1 MNTMTDTSSI
11 DAITDVVGVKIG
23 HFTDSRKPTGC
34 TVLLTEEGAVGAVD
48 VRGAAPGTR
57 ETDLLNPVNL
67 VEKVHAI
74 VLSGGS
80 AFGLD
85 TASGV
90 MRYLEERNIGF
101 DVGVARVPIV
111 PAAILFDLAVGD
123 PKSVPTRN
131 QATKPAST
139 LP

>member
-1 MNTMTDTSSI
+1 MNTMTDTSSV

-67 VEKVHAI
+67 V
-74 VLSGGS
+74 
-80 AFGLD
+80 
-85 TASGV
+85 
-90 MRYLEERNIGF
+90 
-101 DVGVARVPIV
+101 
-111 PAAILFDLAVGD
+111 
-123 PKSVPTRN
+123 
-131 QATKPAST
+131 
-139 LP
+139 